1 MCAIRKANKQKQKET
16 RLEEDGHVVEVAE
29 LAMEDPLSFLFLA
42 MPVVNILTYLPD

>member
-1 MCAIRKANKQKQKET
+1 MCAIRKAKKQKQKET
-16 RLEEDGHVVEVAE
+16 RLEDGHVVEVAE